1 MPPELAPWLNY
12 GVAGL
17 VIAALIAGLLVTK
30 GHADEIRAQRAEAI
44 TGWREQTAA
53 TKELTGVVRE
63 QAGTIA
69 ELKTQIAELLRR
81 EAQPGRRGS

>member
-17 VIAALIAGLLVTK
+17 VIAAMLAGLLVTK
-30 GHADEIRAQRAEAI
+30 GHADEIRAQRTEAI
-44 TGWREQTAA
+44 NGWKAQTDA

-63 QAGTIA
+63 QAATIA
-69 ELKTQIAELLRR
+69 DLKTQVATLVQR
-81 EAQPGRRGS
+81 EVAGRRGS